1 MKQFGFIWY
10 GIAHFHSLALE
21 LFQFSCSLLCNAVH
35 RDRDSIDIS
44 QNTLVYYIGDTML
57 IGSDKQVIAS
67 ISDDLGKH
75 MKIREWEIN
84 PTTIQELTTS
94 LKFLSPVILGV
105 FG

>member
-1 MKQFGFIWY
+1 
-10 GIAHFHSLALE
+10 
-21 LFQFSCSLLCNAVH
+21 
-35 RDRDSIDIS
+35 
-44 QNTLVYYIGDTML
+44 ML

-94 LKFLSPVILGV
+94 LKFLSHVTLGV
-105 FG
+105 FRYLFQDEIQVVAPDIPATKEKYDALCPFLDFGGNICCFDQSRNT